1 VEGKA
6 VISLD
11 DKKLEL
17 TYPCQW
23 NYKVIIASHHE
34 ISTVTASVLG
44 EREHTVRKS
53 NNSKGGKYK
62 SHNVSL
68 LVHNDDDRS
77 EIFQQFKAHEH
88 VKMVL

>member
-1 VEGKA
+1 M
-6 VISLD
+6 ISLD

-17 TYPCQW
+17 TYPCNW
-23 NYKVIIASHHE
+23 NYKVIIEAHIK
-34 ISTVTASVLG
+34 ISTITASVLG

-53 NNSKGGKYK
+53 NNSKNGKYK

-68 LVHNDDDRS
+68 LVHNDDDRQM
-77 EIFQQFKAHEH
+77 IFEQLKGHKD

>member
-1 VEGKA
+1 M
-6 VISLD
+6 ISLD

-23 NYKVIIASHHE
+23 NYKVIIESHIE
-34 ISTVTASVLG
+34 ISAVTASVLG

-53 NNSKGGKYK
+53 NNSKNGKYK

-68 LVHNDDDRS
+68 LVHNDDDRV
-77 EIFQQFKAHEH
+77 EIFQQFKSHDN

>member
-1 VEGKA
+1 VEVKA

-11 DKKLEL
+11 DKKVEI

-23 NYKVIIASHHE
+23 NYKVIIPSHEE
-34 ISTVTASVLG
+34 ISVVTSSILG
-44 EREHTVRKS
+44 ERDHTVKKS
-53 NNSKGGKYK
+53 NNSKNGKYQ

-68 LVHNDDDRS
+68 LVHNDDDRHT
-77 EIFQQFKAHEH
+77 IFEEFKCHDC